1 MDDSEV
7 LAALAGGESLTVEFK
22 RHRSKSDLPESELA
36 EAVVCL
42 ANGRGGTLLLGVEDD
57 GTVSGFGP
65 LPTNPQAI
73 AALIMNRTQPNVPV
87 EASAHDI
94 ERHIVVAITVP
105 DMPRVVGTKSGVY
118 KRRALGVDG
127 RPQCL
132 PYLPEE
138 MLSDG
143 LFAAGQDYAALPARG
158 AEMNDLDPRELD
170 RLRAM
175 CGRDSGD
182 EVLAALSDEEIC
194 RALRVL
200 DTSVEPPRP
209 TIGAVL
215 LFGKEEALARY
226 VPSVEAIFQA
236 RDDAERLRRSDVLR
250 APLLRTLDWMAE
262 RIEPFNEEQEVM
274 VGLLRVAVPRV
285 APDVVREAV
294 ANALVHRDYTE
305 MGPVRVLMSPESMTV
320 TSPGGFPRG
329 VNLDNLLDTSAP
341 RSPILADAFKRAG
354 LVDRAGRGISRMFRA
369 QLLAGRDEPDYAAST
384 DAAVRVEV
392 PTADADLD
400 MVRFVRSYADG
411 LARDLPLDQV
421 RVLHELRHS
430 GRVRMSELQMALRLS
445 ATKVRTAS
453 TRLVEQG
460 LVEQIG
466 SGRARQYSLGP
477 AYYEAASDRDAYVR
491 VRSTDP
497 VQQRQMILQY
507 VEAYG
512 SMTRG
517 QVMSLC
523 SVGTSQARSLLR
535 DLVGAG
541 QLVLR
546 GERRGAHYVLPS
558 RDGSEDEKP
567 SAPTPQPPGR

>member
-1 MDDSEV
+1 MI
-7 LAALAGGESLTVEFK
+7 AALADGESLTVEFK
-22 RHRSKSDLPESELA
+22 RHRSKRDLSESELV

-42 ANGRGGTLLLGVEDD
+42 ANGRGGMLLLGVEDD
-57 GTVSGFGP
+57 GSVSGFGP
-65 LPTNPQAI
+65 SPADPQAI
-73 AALIMNRTQPNVPV
+73 AALVLNRTQPNVSV
-87 EASAHDI
+87 EATAHDI
-94 ERHIVVAITVP
+94 GGHVVVSLVVP
-105 DMPRVVGTKSGVY
+105 DMPRVVGTRGGVY

-158 AEMNDLDPRELD
+158 ATMSDLAPGELD
-170 RLRAM
+170 RFRAM

-182 EVLAALSDEEIC
+182 DVLTGLSDEEIC

-200 DTSVEPPRP
+200 DTSVTPPRP

-215 LFGKEEALARY
+215 LFGKEEALARH
-226 VPSVEAIFQA
+226 VPSVESVFQV
-236 RDDAERLRRSDVLR
+236 RDDAERLRRNDVLR

-285 APDVVREAV
+285 APEVVREAV

-305 MGPVRVLMSPESMTV
+305 IGPIRVLLSPESMTV
-320 TSPGGFPRG
+320 SSPGGFPRG

-369 QLLAGRDEPDYAAST
+369 QLLAGRDEPDYATST
-384 DAAVRVEV
+384 DSSVRVEI
-392 PTADADLD
+392 PTADADLG

-411 LARDLPLDQV
+411 RARDLPLDQV
-421 RVLHELRHS
+421 RILHELRHS
-430 GRVRMSELQMALRLS
+430 GRVRAGELETALRLS
-445 ATKVRTAS
+445 TAKVRTAS

-466 SGRARQYSLGP
+466 SGRTRQYSLGP

-497 VQQRQMILQY
+497 LQQRQMVLQY
-507 VEAYG
+507 VDAYG
-512 SMTRG
+512 SITRS

-523 SVGTSQARSLLR
+523 SVGTSQARALLR
-535 DLVGAG
+535 DLVGDG
-541 QLVLR
+541 HLVMQ
-546 GERRGAHYVLPS
+546 GERRGAHYVM
-558 RDGSEDEKP
+558 
-567 SAPTPQPPGR
+567 PTMGRQ